1 MHYTGKNLQQ
11 INFDNISNSSKI
23 MSGSDI
29 LALKLTTILTDE
41 KLSRPRASDL
51 LSFSFENKD
60 KKINLTCVTNISI
73 PQLLKNGTL
82 ALNNANK
89 NLVA

>member
-1 MHYTGKNLQQ
+1 MHYTENNLQQ

-29 LALKLTTILTDE
+29 LALKLTAILTVE
-41 KLSRPRASDL
+41 KLSDPRASDL

-60 KKINLTCVTNISI
+60 KK
-73 PQLLKNGTL
+73 
-82 ALNNANK
+82 
-89 NLVA
+89 